1 MQDAGVY
8 LPESPNAFRPMEDLM
23 LKLHHV
29 RRLAVFAVAGF
40 LLGLTPGRAQNPAA
54 DYPNRPVKIVVS
66 NPAGGGIDTVTRI
79 VAEKLS
85 QKLGQP
91 VVIENRGGAGGNI
104 GSEAVY
110 TSTPDGYTLLASV
123 PAALTTNVF
132 LYKKLNFDPAK
143 FEPVAVLGTFPN
155 TLLVKNDFPAKTVQE
170 FISYVKA
177 NPGKVNYA
185 SQGIGTTSHLTA
197 ELYNALAGAKMM
209 HVPYR
214 GTAPA
219 LNDIVAGHVDLIF
232 MQLSSAL
239 KLHEGKRARI
249 LAVTTDKRVPALKD
263 IPTMIEAGV
272 PNFTSDTWNAISA
285 PPGTPQ
291 AIIAKLNKA
300 INDAMNDPEVE
311 KRFAQLHIIKVGGSP
326 AAMRKLIQED
336 TKNWGNVITRAGIKP
351 Q

>member
-1 MQDAGVY
+1 
-8 LPESPNAFRPMEDLM
+8 MEEFM

-29 RRLAVFAVAGF
+29 RRLALLAVAGS
-40 LLGLTPGRAQNPAA
+40 LLGLAPVHAQNPAA

-79 VAEKLS
+79 VADKLS

-123 PAALTTNVF
+123 PAALTTNIF

-155 TLLVKNDFPAKTVQE
+155 TLLVKNDFPAKTVKE
-170 FISYVKA
+170 FIAYVKA

-197 ELYNALAGAKMM
+197 ELYNALAGTKMV

-219 LNDIVAGHVDLIF
+219 LNDIIAGHVDLIF
-232 MQLSSAL
+232 MQFSSAL

-249 LAVTTDKRVPALKD
+249 LAVTTDKRIPALKD
-263 IPTMIEAGV
+263 IPTMIESGI
-272 PNFTSDTWNAISA
+272 PNFVSDTWNAISA
-285 PPGTPQ
+285 PPGTPP

-311 KRFAQLHIIKVGGSP
+311 KRFAALHIIKVGGSP
-326 AAMRKLIQED
+326 ADMRKLIQED
-336 TKNWGNVITRAGIKP
+336 TKSWGDVIKRAGIKA

>member
-1 MQDAGVY
+1 
-8 LPESPNAFRPMEDLM
+8 M
-23 LKLHHV
+23 LKQVYVKGLAL
-29 RRLAVFAVAGF
+29 LAVASS
-40 LLGLTPGRAQNPAA
+40 LLAFWPAQAQNPAA

-66 NPAGGGIDTVTRI
+66 NPAGGGIDTVTRV
-79 VAEKLS
+79 VADKLS
-85 QKLGQP
+85 QKIGQP

-104 GSEAVY
+104 GADAVY
-110 TSTPDGYTLLASV
+110 TSPPDGYTLLASV

-132 LYKKLNFDPAK
+132 MYKKLTFDPAK

-170 FISYVKA
+170 FIAYVKA

-197 ELYNALAGAKMM
+197 ELYNSLAGTKMT

-232 MQLSSAL
+232 MQLSSAM

-249 LAVTTDKRVPALKD
+249 LAVTTDKRLDMLKD
-263 IPTMIEAGV
+263 VPTMIEAGLPGFV
-272 PNFTSDTWNAISA
+272 SDTWNAVSA
-285 PPGTPQ
+285 PPGTPA
-291 AIIAKLNKA
+291 AIVAKLNKA
-300 INDAMNDPEVE
+300 INDAMNDPETQ
-311 KRFAQLHIIKVGGSP
+311 KRFAELQIIKVGGSP
-326 AAMRKLIQED
+326 ADMRKLIQED
-336 TKNWGNVITRAGIKP
+336 TLRWGEVIKRAGIKAD
-351 Q
+351 

>member
-1 MQDAGVY
+1 
-8 LPESPNAFRPMEDLM
+8 M
-23 LKLHHV
+23 LKQHHV
-29 RRLAVFAVAGF
+29 RGLALLAVAGS
-40 LLGLTPGRAQNPAA
+40 LLAISPVRAQGPAA

-79 VAEKLS
+79 VADKLS

-104 GSEAVY
+104 GTEAVY
-110 TSTPDGYTLLASV
+110 SSTPDGYTLLASV
-123 PAALTTNVF
+123 PAALTTNIF
-132 LYKKLNFDPAK
+132 LYKTLGFDPAK
-143 FEPVAVLGTFPN
+143 LEPVAVLGTFPN

-170 FISYVKA
+170 FVAYVKA

-197 ELYNALAGAKMM
+197 ELYNSLAGTKMV

-239 KLHEGKRARI
+239 KLQQGKRARI
-249 LAVTTDKRVPALKD
+249 LAVTTDKRLPILKD
-263 IPTMIEAGV
+263 TPTMIEAGV
-272 PNFTSDTWNAISA
+272 PGFVSDTWNAISA
-285 PPGTPQ
+285 PPGTPA
-291 AIIAKLNKA
+291 AIVAKLNKA
-300 INDAMNDPEVE
+300 INDAMNDPAVE
-311 KRFAQLHIIKVGGSP
+311 KRFAELQIIKVGGSP
-326 AAMRKLIQED
+326 ADMRKLVQDE
-336 TKNWGNVITRAGIKP
+336 TKRWGEVIKRAGIKA